1 MSESDK
7 PGALQDLD
15 ARLRRLKAQEHPPER
30 AGSPASRSGY
40 GFAMRLGVEIV
51 AALIVGAGIG
61 ILLDQWLGTG
71 PWLLIAFFVLGAA
84 AGMMNVYR
92 VVRGIG
98 GAVGYRAGGSG
109 PDQGQR
115 SGGPGGTKPAGR
127 RPPDDDEDA

>member
-30 AGSPASRSGY
+30 AGSSASRSGY

-98 GAVGYRAGGSG
+98 GAVGYRSDGPG

-115 SGGPGGTKPAGR
+115 SGGPGATKPAGR